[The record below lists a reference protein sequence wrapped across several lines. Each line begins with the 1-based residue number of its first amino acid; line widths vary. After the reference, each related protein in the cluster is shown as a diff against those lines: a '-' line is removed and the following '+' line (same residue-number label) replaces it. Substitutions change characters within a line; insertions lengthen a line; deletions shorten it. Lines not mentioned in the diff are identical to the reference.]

1 MAITVKELKSTLKF
15 ITKDIIQYWVS
26 LTCVISSNYSEV
38 AKGKLLH
45 TVDKWKAEKSVLLS
59 HLKTHKKSVKNLSI
73 RYDELLEK
81 LKSKIGELLSNF
93 IVIHLNNVSRYTNTQ
108 QLSIKNK
115 KLFHLKKKILPI
127 NIISSARVPVI
138 KLSDYDFGM
147 EGLKY
152 GLHNCFVDKSKSVKR
167 NIAVELE
174 NIAHLVQKDVSS
186 ENMEYFHEYLR
197 KMTNKFTQN
206 IYHTKDDT
214 YRNLRHLIQNNDSVL
229 LAGD

>member
-93 IVIHLNNVSRYTNTQ
+93 IVVHLNNVLRYTNTQ
-108 QLSIKNK
+108 QLPIKNNK
-115 KLFHLKKKILPI
+115 Q
-127 NIISSARVPVI
+127 N
-138 KLSDYDFGM
+138 
-147 EGLKY
+147 
-152 GLHNCFVDKSKSVKR
+152 
-167 NIAVELE
+167 
-174 NIAHLVQKDVSS
+174 VSF
-186 ENMEYFHEYLR
+186 EE
-197 KMTNKFTQN
+197 KGT
-206 IYHTKDDT
+206 T
-214 YRNLRHLIQNNDSVL
+214 Y
-229 LAGD
+229 